1 MYIFYNIWY
10 EHGPFSCSAN
20 TLGEPRKRRFYS
32 YIFLQRTHL
41 YVFQIFSW
49 KELEKGGTVSAINAY
64 FTLQISLK
72 QQLAVVLTKATLSQ
86 EKVLSRNDWDLK
98 IQFSDNFES
107 SQRAENTSLC
117 GAEEQSQSRGNLT
130 MGRIDFDVCEFS
142 RPQRC
147 TLFRHELL
155 QARCEL
161 VHQGTPAASLSII
174 SCDIMLWKYLHTVLS
189 VRSYRVH

>member
-1 MYIFYNIWY
+1 MWQMHIFYNIWY
-10 EHGPFSCSAN
+10 EHGPFFCSVN

-49 KELEKGGTVSAINAY
+49 KELEKGGTVTAINAY

-72 QQLAVVLTKATLSQ
+72 QQLVVVLTKATLSQ
-86 EKVLSRNDWDLK
+86 ERVLSRNDWDLK

-117 GAEEQSQSRGNLT
+117 GAEEQSLRAEVT
-130 MGRIDFDVCEFS
+130 WPWDV
-142 RPQRC
+142 
-147 TLFRHELL
+147 LIL
-155 QARCEL
+155 
-161 VHQGTPAASLSII
+161 
-174 SCDIMLWKYLHTVLS
+174 MS
-189 VRSYRVH
+189 VNSPGPKDPPCWIH